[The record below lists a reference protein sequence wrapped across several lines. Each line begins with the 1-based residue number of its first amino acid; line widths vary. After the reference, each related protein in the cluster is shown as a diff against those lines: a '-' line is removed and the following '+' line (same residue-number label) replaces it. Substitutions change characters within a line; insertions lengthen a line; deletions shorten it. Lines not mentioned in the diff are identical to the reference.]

1 MLYNENGEKIYVES
15 NNENRMILYN
25 KVKLLLDSEIMK
37 IEEEINRMIT
47 KYFENYKGEG
57 HLRVAYVVGSVW
69 INTPLQE
76 IYKVLLKI
84 YNNDE
89 DIAYNKSKEIIGCL
103 FRKVMI
109 EDLEYNYL
117 CQYFG
122 KNKGYIYT
130 RESI

>member
-15 NNENRMILYN
+15 NNENRMVLYD
-25 KVKLLLDSEIMK
+25 KVKLLLDSKIIK
-37 IEEEINRMIT
+37 IEDEIKT
-47 KYFENYKGEG
+47 KIEDYFKTYEEG

-69 INTPLQE
+69 TRSSFQE
-76 IYKVLLKI
+76 IYNVLLKI

-122 KNKGYIYT
+122 ENKGYIYT

>member
-15 NNENRMILYN
+15 NNENRMILYD
-25 KVKLLLDSEIMK
+25 KVKLLLDFEIIK
-37 IEEEINRMIT
+37 IEEEIKGMIK
-47 KYFENYKGEG
+47 KYFEKYADDG

-69 INTPLQE
+69 TRSSLQE
-76 IYKVLLKI
+76 IYNVLLKI
-84 YNNDE
+84 YNDDE
-89 DIAYNKSKEIIGCL
+89 DIAYNKSKEIVGCL

-122 KNKGYIYT
+122 ENKGYIYT

>member
-25 KVKLLLDSEIMK
+25 KVKLLLNFEIIT
-37 IEEEINRMIT
+37 IEEEIKNMIK
-47 KYFENYKGEG
+47 KYFEKYADDG

-69 INTPLQE
+69 TGTSLQ
-76 IYKVLLKI
+76 KVYNILLKI
-84 YNNDE
+84 YNNDG
-89 DIAYNKSKEIIGCL
+89 DVAYNKSKEIIGCL

-122 KNKGYIYT
+122 ENKGYIYT
-130 RESI
+130 RESV

>member
-25 KVKLLLDSEIMK
+25 KVKLLLNFEIIT
-37 IEEEINRMIT
+37 IEEEIKNMIK
-47 KYFENYKGEG
+47 KYFEKYADDG

-69 INTPLQE
+69 TGTSLQ
-76 IYKVLLKI
+76 KVYNILLKI

>member
-15 NNENRMILYN
+15 NNENRMILYD
-25 KVKLLLDSEIMK
+25 KVKLLLDFEIIK
-37 IEEEINRMIT
+37 IEEEIKGMIK
-47 KYFENYKGEG
+47 KYFEKYADDG

-109 EDLEYNYL
+109 EDLEHNYL

-122 KNKGYIYT
+122 ENKGYIYT
-130 RESI
+130 REDI